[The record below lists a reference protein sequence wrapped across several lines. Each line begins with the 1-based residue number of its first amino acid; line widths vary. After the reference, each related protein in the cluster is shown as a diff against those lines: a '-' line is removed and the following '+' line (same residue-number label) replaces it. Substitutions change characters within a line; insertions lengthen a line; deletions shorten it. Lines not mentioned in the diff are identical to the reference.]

1 MTKEI
6 RSFLFHSRVQLNF
19 EKLILLSF
27 IRIVLGIIAAS
38 FVLGIIAVSYFY
50 KFVGFQMRSY
60 NIRKIYFPNV
70 VILQKTNSDRPH
82 ELTRLLERRQEYSR
96 NAENG

>member
-19 EKLILLSF
+19 EKLMLLGF

-38 FVLGIIAVSYFY
+38 YFISSLVFKCEVTTFEKYAVR
-50 KFVGFQMRSY
+50 M
-60 NIRKIYFPNV
+60 
-70 VILQKTNSDRPH
+70 L
-82 ELTRLLERRQEYSR
+82 
-96 NAENG
+96 

>member
-27 IRIVLGIIAAS
+27 IRIVLGIIAVS
-38 FVLGIIAVSYFY
+38 FVLGIIAVSYFISSLVFKCEVTTFEKY
-50 KFVGFQMRSY
+50 TFQM
-60 NIRKIYFPNV
+60 
-70 VILQKTNSDRPH
+70 
-82 ELTRLLERRQEYSR
+82 
-96 NAENG
+96 

>member
-19 EKLILLSF
+19 EELILLGF
-27 IRIVLGIIAAS
+27 IRIVLGIIAVL
-38 FVLGIIAVSYFY
+38 FVLGIIGVSYY
-50 KFVGFQMRSY
+50 KFVGFQMRRY
-60 NIRKIYFPNV
+60 NILKICCPNV
-70 VILQKTNSDRPH
+70 VILQKANSDRQH

>member
-19 EKLILLSF
+19 EKLILLGF

-38 FVLGIIAVSYFY
+38 FVLGIIAASYLISSLVFKGEVTTVEKY
-50 KFVGFQMRSY
+50 AVRM
-60 NIRKIYFPNV
+60 
-70 VILQKTNSDRPH
+70 L
-82 ELTRLLERRQEYSR
+82 
-96 NAENG
+96 